1 MLKTNSRCIP
11 IALQGY
17 PAFFYILKDYTKGY
31 IGIDDS
37 SPFFPLQ
44 LVYVTLLMCCANG
57 MLFLYNKDR

>member
-11 IALQGY
+11 IALQDVLL
-17 PAFFYILKDYTKGY
+17 FYILDGYTKGY

-37 SPFFPLQ
+37 SLFFPLQ

-57 MLFLYNKDR
+57 MLFLYNKDS

>member
-11 IALQGY
+11 ISLQDVLL
-17 PAFFYILKDYTKGY
+17 FYILDGYTKGY

-37 SPFFPLQ
+37 SLFFPLQ

>member
-1 MLKTNSRCIP
+1 MFCMDVL
-11 IALQGY
+11 L
-17 PAFFYILKDYTKGY
+17 FYILDGYTKGY

>member
-1 MLKTNSRCIP
+1 MLKTYSRCIP
-11 IALQGY
+11 IALQDVLL
-17 PAFFYILKDYTKGY
+17 FYILKDCTKGY